1 MRAVWLLVVVCLSLT
16 LAACGGGKA
25 KMPATGKPV
34 GGANDGGVDEDVCVD
49 DDEDGFGNHCDLGT
63 DCDDANPD
71 VTDECRRCVQAA
83 KDCPCTPGTRPASC
97 VPPVM
102 HVAGGTL
109 VCKEGNRYC
118 RSGYW
123 SDCETIGQYVFVPD

>member
-16 LAACGGGKA
+16 LAACGGSKD
-25 KMPATGKPV
+25 KMPVTGKPV
-34 GGANDGGVDEDVCVD
+34 GGDEDGGVQDVCID
-49 DDEDGFGNHCDLGT
+49 EDEDGFGKHCDMGV
-63 DCDDANPD
+63 DCDDSDPD

-83 KDCPCTPGTRPASC
+83 KDCPCTPGTKPMGC
-97 VPPVM
+97 VPPVK